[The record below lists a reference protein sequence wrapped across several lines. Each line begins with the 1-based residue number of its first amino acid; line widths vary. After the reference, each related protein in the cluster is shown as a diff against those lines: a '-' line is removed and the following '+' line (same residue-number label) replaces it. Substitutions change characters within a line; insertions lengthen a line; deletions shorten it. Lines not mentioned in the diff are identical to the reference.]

1 MHVFYAVIDNT
12 IDLECLTLHKGVE
25 YGCKLQL
32 ISKNTKT
39 VNIKC
44 ITEVYYSDHLLKP
57 LMAYVN
63 DKLIQLV
70 RKKLRHKMVYSIDL
84 TLYDEVTNM
93 LVCSNM
99 DPDLIDRYYANIC
112 LDFDNNV
119 YTVKDKNYSNAVIEY
134 PVVCNFRRYS
144 ESDSDS
150 DSDVDDRAELHKRN
164 NDSDSD
170 DYT

>member
-1 MHVFYAVIDNT
+1 MHVFHAVIDNT
-12 IDLECLTLHKGVE
+12 INLKCLTLHKGVE

-39 VNIKC
+39 VNIKY
-44 ITEVYYSDHLLKP
+44 ITEVYSGSPLKP

-63 DKLIQLV
+63 DELIQLV
-70 RKKLRHKMVYSIDL
+70 RKKLHYKIVYSIDL

-93 LVCSNM
+93 IVCSNM
-99 DPDLIDRYYANIC
+99 DPVLIDRYYSNIC

-119 YTVKDKNYSNAVIEY
+119 YTVKDKNYTNAVVEY
-134 PVVCNFRRYS
+134 PVCNFRRYS
-144 ESDSDS
+144 ESDNEN
-150 DSDVDDRAELHKRN
+150 DVNDMAELQKNN